1 MVTRFARLGGVVI
14 AAVVLAVQWPVAT
27 RAGAAIDV
35 VAVEAG
41 ADVTVHEWG
50 TFTTV
55 AGEDGRAVEWLPLG
69 GPVDL
74 PCFVHRFNPFA
85 KLAIPPGGPVPDYTT
100 ARTTLKG
107 TVRMETPVLYF
118 YASQPASV
126 DVSVQFRKGLF
137 SEWYPNAAVGVPP
150 NFVHLARQGL
160 AQADANG
167 SIAWRGVRILPQPDP
182 ANTTNAADTTNAANA
197 AQTIGERAVFPDDK
211 QPSHYYAARATDA
224 SPIEV
229 KGEREKFLFYRGVA
243 GFDSPIDATLAADGT
258 VTLTNRSGA
267 GIPHVMLFS
276 RHGARF
282 GYRVHADLG
291 AHQQVTLERPR
302 TNRAL
307 SDVTRE
313 LERTL
318 VGQGLYAREATA
330 MIETWRDSWFEDG
343 TRVFYIVPPAT
354 VDAVLPLAVTPTPS
368 STVRVFVGRA
378 ELIADADIA
387 IVAKALIDRD
397 HPVLDRYGRLLGP
410 IADRAIARTASPA
423 ARADMITQL
432 NERLK
437 SHATRIATCTAP
449 RTTTRDST
457 SLLPTLAALR

>member
-1 MVTRFARLGGVVI
+1 MVTRFGRLGGVVI
-14 AAVVLAVQWPVAT
+14 AAVVLAAQWPDAT
-27 RAGAAIDV
+27 RTGTAVAA
-35 VAVEAG
+35 EAA

-74 PCFVHRFNPFA
+74 PCFVYSFNRFGKIAVPFT
-85 KLAIPPGGPVPDYTT
+85 GSVPDYTT

-118 YASQPASV
+118 YASQPTSV

-137 SEWYPNAAVGVPP
+137 SEWYPSAFVGLPRNYAP
-150 NFVHLARQGL
+150 LARLGL
-160 AQADANG
+160 AQTDVSG
-167 SIAWRGVRILPQPDP
+167 SISWRDVRIMPKPE
-182 ANTTNAADTTNAANA
+182 AANA
-197 AQTIGERAVFPDDK
+197 QNAAQKIDQGTAFPNDK

-229 KGEREKFLFYRGVA
+229 NGEREKFLFYRGVA
-243 GFDSPIDATLAADGT
+243 GFDSPIDATLANDGT
-258 VTLTNRSGA
+258 VTLANRSGA
-267 GIPHVMLFS
+267 DIPHVMLFS

-282 GYRVHADLG
+282 GYRVHAGL
-291 AHQQVTLERPR
+291 AANQQVSLERPR

-307 SDVTRE
+307 DDVTRE
-313 LERTL
+313 LEQTL
-318 VGQGLYAREATA
+318 VGQGLYVREARA

-354 VDAVLPLAVTPTPS
+354 VDAVLPLAVTPAPS
-368 STVRVFVGRA
+368 SVVRVFVGRA
-378 ELIADADIA
+378 ELIDPIDIA
-387 IVAKALIDRD
+387 IVAKALTTRD

-410 IADRAIARTASPA
+410 IADRAIAKTASPA
-423 ARADMITQL
+423 ARADMTTQL

-437 SHATRIATCTAP
+437 SYAARIATCVAP
-449 RTTTRDST
+449 LSATPTTTRDIT
-457 SLLPTLAALR
+457 SALPTLAALR